1 MTSVAH
7 KIIAPLLCV
16 LPLGVAQ
23 ALIDITP
30 KILEMANEKAEV
42 LVTNTGDTP
51 EFVNVTLYQVT
62 NPGVPATDEQLIPLG
77 IVKDPHLYA
86 APFKLSLGPRQ
97 EKKVQLQ
104 TLTRP
109 AKEKVYRLA
118 VIPEQKVNVSGS
130 QSGVIVVG
138 LGFNGLVRQLPSRQV
153 VTWQHQCGA
162 EGVTL
167 AATGTVRVE
176 FRELMINGK
185 GADDF
190 NVYPDT
196 PRQLAARSVSGKAEG
211 KPFHLQCAPD
221 KQQE

>member
-1 MTSVAH
+1 MISVAH
-7 KIIAPLLCV
+7 KSIALLLCA
-16 LPLGVAQ
+16 LPFGGAQ
-23 ALIDITP
+23 ALIDISP
-30 KILEMANEKAEV
+30 KILEMRDEKAEV
-42 LVTNTGDTP
+42 RVSNTGDTP
-51 EFVNVTLYQVT
+51 EFVTVTLYLVT
-62 NPGVPATDEQLIPLG
+62 NPGVPAEDEQLIPLG

-86 APFKLSLGPRQ
+86 APFKLSLAPRQ

-109 AKEKVYRLA
+109 VKEKVYRLA

-138 LGFNGLVRQLPSRQV
+138 LGFNGLVRQLPSRQA
-153 VTWQHQCGA
+153 VTWQHQCGVG
-162 EGVTL
+162 EITL
-167 AATGTVRVE
+167 VATGTVRVE

-190 NVYPDT
+190 NVYPDA
-196 PRQLAARSVSGKAEG
+196 PRQLAARRVSGEVEG
-211 KPFHLQCAPD
+211 KPFNLQCDPD